1 VRGIDCVGMW
11 ESMHRAAL
19 RWGGDSD
26 GETDDALGGR
36 QEGGQALTEAQRQRA
51 VAQCIK
57 QALTGALLRVT
68 DSMVR
73 EAAGYVRFSHSALRT
88 RPR

>member
-1 VRGIDCVGMW
+1 VRGMDCVGVW
-11 ESMHRAAL
+11 ELTHRAAL
-19 RWGGDSD
+19 RWGVDSD
-26 GETDDALGGR
+26 GETDDTGGR

-73 EAAGYVRFSHSALRT
+73 EAAGYVRLSHSALRT
-88 RPR
+88 RPP